1 MFQIAEVNKAVGAVP
16 QLVDRGFKVIFDK
29 NMKTGQDMSLML
41 NKETNVA
48 PRFRRERKCGSLM
61 PTSIKMTRKGS
72 EKPKVFTGGDER
84 QCDSFKFHR

>member
-29 NMKTGQDMSLML
+29 NTKTGQDMSLML

-48 PRFRRERKCGSLM
+48 PPIPKRAQVWVPDAYINKDDEER
-61 PTSIKMTRKGS
+61 IRKA
-72 EKPKVFTGGDER
+72 
-84 QCDSFKFHR
+84 

>member
-41 NKETNVA
+41 KKETNVA
-48 PRFRRERKCGSLM
+48 PD
-61 PTSIKMTRKGS
+61 S
-72 EKPKVFTGGDER
+72 EESASVGP
-84 QCDSFKFHR
+84 